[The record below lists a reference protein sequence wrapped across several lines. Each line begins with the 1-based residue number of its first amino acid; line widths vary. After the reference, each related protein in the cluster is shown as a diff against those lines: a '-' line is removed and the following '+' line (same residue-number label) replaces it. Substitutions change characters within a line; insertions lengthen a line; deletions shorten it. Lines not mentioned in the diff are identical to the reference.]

1 MKTITKRSRLTRS
14 DLQNKL
20 AEQEFKCALT
30 GLPLTPQT
38 AWLDHIDAKA
48 VGGCDDR
55 ENVQIVLAAVNR
67 AKTTM
72 SQSQFVAMCHA
83 VARHSVDTGDR
94 SWIGGPG

>member
-1 MKTITKRSRLTRS
+1 MKTMKRRCRLTRL

-20 AEQEFKCALT
+20 EEQKYTCALT

-48 VGGCDDR
+48 VGGCDDK

-72 SQSQFVAMCHA
+72 TQRQFVAMCHA
-83 VARHSVDTGDR
+83 VARHCVDTNDT
-94 SWIGGPG
+94 SWIGSPG

>member
-1 MKTITKRSRLTRS
+1 MKTIAKRSRLTRS

-20 AEQEFKCALT
+20 QQQEFKCALT

-55 ENVQIVLAAVNR
+55 DNVQIVLATVNR

-72 SQSQFVAMCHA
+72 TQSQFVAMCHA
-83 VARHSVDTGDR
+83 VARHCADTGDC
-94 SWIGGPG
+94 SWISGPA